1 MRTFMCVTGASKLD
15 GKIEH
20 YRKLASA
27 ISDRQTIEGVAGLI
41 KEMEA
46 RKAQLHPEQ
55 KR

>member
-1 MRTFMCVTGASKLD
+1 MCDKCVELD

-27 ISDRQTIEGVAGLI
+27 ISDRQTIEGVTSLI
-41 KEMEA
+41 KEVEA

-55 KR
+55 KQ